1 MSLFVRLK
9 AQFSR
14 RLVTPI
20 HRVHLTI
27 FRSIHEISS
36 RGTGRLRH
44 DKHRPTGLWGVRG
57 SSNVVSASWRTRLV
71 VNNSRAFGDCKGG
84 GYPRGYSAKFCEN
97 ALSQQR
103 ILRRTGH
110 SGPETLQDVIQVS
123 SRAVTP
129 LFLNFF
135 SSSAKVSELSTLVV
149 RSSLKR
155 KRDMS
160 YTEPLWEINGNQTP
174 VSPRMNFA
182 RRNLQFYLRYWW

>member
-1 MSLFVRLK
+1 M
-9 AQFSR
+9 
-14 RLVTPI
+14 
-20 HRVHLTI
+20 
-27 FRSIHEISS
+27 
-36 RGTGRLRH
+36 RGTRELQCRVCVVAHASCSEQFARIRGLQRGRLSS
-44 DKHRPTGLWGVRG
+44 GV
-57 SSNVVSASWRTRLV
+57 
-71 VNNSRAFGDCKGG
+71 FGKI
-84 GYPRGYSAKFCEN
+84 SEN

-182 RRNLQFYLRYWW
+182 RRNLQFYLRYW